1 MFQLLIS
8 RYGSRLRDF
17 WYKSQKKAKKPAR
30 DRGLQGWNDVAVWR
44 DFKPIYIPEDIWPHY
59 LEHVMSERFTR
70 RSQSG
75 AGNRNWPIHGS
86 VTTHTG
92 DFVSFATHAKWMV
105 RLI

>member
-1 MFQLLIS
+1 MEV
-8 RYGSRLRDF
+8 GSVIF
-17 WYKSQKKAKKPAR
+17 GMNKKKGKKTAR

-59 LEHVMSERFTR
+59 LEHVMSKQFTR
-70 RSQSG
+70 HSQSD
-75 AGNRNWPIHGS
+75 ASNRNRPIHGS

-92 DFVSFATHAKWMV
+92 GSVSFAAHAKQMV